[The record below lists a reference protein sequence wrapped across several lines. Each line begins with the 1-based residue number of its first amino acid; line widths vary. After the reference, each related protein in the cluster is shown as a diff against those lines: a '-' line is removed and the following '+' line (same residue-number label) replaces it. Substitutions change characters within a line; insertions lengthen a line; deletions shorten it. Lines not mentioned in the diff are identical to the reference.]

1 MIQQEREGSLN
12 VLGIAF
18 YQFFCRSLRVT
29 KGSAS
34 LFKRSIKADRIF
46 NPDPFADAEASAD
59 EADENTSSNKV
70 PSKIHVRVQ
79 RTCLPI

>member
-1 MIQQEREGSLN
+1 MIQQDNQAFLVVPGTVLISSLFKTPEGHK
-12 VLGIAF
+12 
-18 YQFFCRSLRVT
+18 RD
-29 KGSAS
+29 S
-34 LFKRSIKADRIF
+34 LFKRSIKADRVF

-79 RTCLPI
+79 RTL